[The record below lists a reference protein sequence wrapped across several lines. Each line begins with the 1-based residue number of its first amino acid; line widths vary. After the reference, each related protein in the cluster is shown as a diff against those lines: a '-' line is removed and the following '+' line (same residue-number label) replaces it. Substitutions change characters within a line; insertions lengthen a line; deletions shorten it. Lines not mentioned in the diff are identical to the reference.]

1 MMTTVD
7 DAPTIDEQI
16 GARLRAARLQAVLT
30 QEELAQALGVDR
42 STVAKWEA
50 GQRGMTVENLL
61 RTAAILETPPAQL
74 LAGTEGEKPAAR
86 TLSEVIVEQQTVQTI
101 AQTLAQRPDAI
112 PVVIAALKRWVQ
124 SGQAAEDAPNTE
136 HTGVGSAVRT
146 IMRQLHE
153 VDITKMTPLDA
164 LQLLDAL
171 QQLAYQS
178 SSTIE
183 PLQS

>member
-61 RTAAILETPPAQL
+61 RTAAVLETPPDQL
-74 LAGTEGEKPAAR
+74 LVEPVGEKPAAR

-101 AQTLAQRPDAI
+101 AQTLAQRPD
-112 PVVIAALKRWVQ
+112 
-124 SGQAAEDAPNTE
+124 
-136 HTGVGSAVRT
+136 
-146 IMRQLHE
+146 
-153 VDITKMTPLDA
+153 
-164 LQLLDAL
+164 
-171 QQLAYQS
+171 
-178 SSTIE
+178 
-183 PLQS
+183 